1 MGVWAV
7 GSFESDTALNWLE
20 KLYDS
25 GDFSLVRTALSADFA
40 TAEIHVGREAI
51 AAADLV
57 ACWLGKPPPE
67 QRRKGLVE
75 GVIHSSV
82 HTFDSKASRFV
93 IRITFPVFDLTTILP
108 LRLSTRAAFVRVIQR
123 TRGPSIS
130 GCGSRHGPSST
141 VCGGLGRTAH
151 PQRNARVAAR
161 R

>member
-57 ACWLGKPPPE
+57 ACWLGKPPPK
-67 QRRKGLVE
+67 QRRKGLAE
-75 GVIHSSV
+75 W
-82 HTFDSKASRFV
+82 
-93 IRITFPVFDLTTILP
+93 
-108 LRLSTRAAFVRVIQR
+108 TREHPAAFTPDLVE
-123 TRGPSIS
+123 
-130 GCGSRHGPSST
+130 
-141 VCGGLGRTAH
+141 L
-151 PQRNARVAAR
+151 AR
-161 R
+161 RAVASIKTNSQLRESWKNRDGVVNTQWLEAVSDLERRLER